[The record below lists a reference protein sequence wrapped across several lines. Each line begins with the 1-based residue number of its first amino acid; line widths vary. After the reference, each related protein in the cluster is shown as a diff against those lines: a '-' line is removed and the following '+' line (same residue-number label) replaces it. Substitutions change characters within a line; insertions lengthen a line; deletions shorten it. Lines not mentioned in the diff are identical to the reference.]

1 MQLISAGIFEMLEPL
16 LPLEVD
22 EEHTQLVSDVL
33 VLMQSILPDQVK
45 EEKPADILQSIEEEV
60 IAVVK
65 EVEAVETEKV
75 QDEETKDVNVV

>member
-1 MQLISAGIFEMLEPL
+1 MLEPL

-45 EEKPADILQSIEEEV
+45 EEKPADIIQSIEKDV

-65 EVEAVETEKV
+65 KVEAVVAEKT
-75 QDEETKDVNVV
+75 QDEKTKDVNVVV